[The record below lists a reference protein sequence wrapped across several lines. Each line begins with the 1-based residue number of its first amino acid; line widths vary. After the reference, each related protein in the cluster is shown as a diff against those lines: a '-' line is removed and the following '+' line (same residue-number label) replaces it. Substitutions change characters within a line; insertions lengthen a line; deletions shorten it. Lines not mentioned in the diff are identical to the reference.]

1 MPSYTRKVR
10 KVRKVRKIRN
20 ARNARNATKV
30 RTARNA
36 RNATKVKP
44 QKGGYY
50 FSVYHGVQNASL
62 LLPLAFRQ
70 AHQLLSGTRKSK
82 SKTRNKK

>member
-10 KVRKVRKIRN
+10 KVSKLK
-20 ARNARNATKV
+20 
-30 RTARNA
+30 
-36 RNATKVKP
+36 KVKP

-70 AHQLLSGTRKSK
+70 AHRLLSGTRKSK
-82 SKTRNKK
+82 TKSKTKTKTKNKKSTRTIA

>member
-10 KVRKVRKIRN
+10 KLKPLKAN
-20 ARNARNATKV
+20 
-30 RTARNA
+30 
-36 RNATKVKP
+36 P

-50 FSVYHGVQNASL
+50 FSVYHGIQNASL

-70 AHQLLSGTRKSK
+70 AHRLLSRNTKARKTK
-82 SKTRNKK
+82 ARKTKARNKK